1 MQLNYIK
8 INSKEM
14 KNMIQNESYLELE
27 EAKGWER
34 EREREP
40 FDWKQVTI
48 MALAFVWGDEFT
60 TK

>member
-34 EREREP
+34 KREREP
-40 FDWKQVTI
+40 FDWK
-48 MALAFVWGDEFT
+48 
-60 TK
+60 